1 MAKIVKY
8 NNGIAQIVNFTP
20 VGNLVAPK
28 LPHYSYFGLLS
39 GASGYKES
47 GKKLQQ
53 MYYSNS
59 FTNTDYIAN
68 HIPIVKK
75 YSFIDKSN
83 STSYSYVDFAN
94 LYVSGGINTIVTN
107 IKDFVRLELPER
119 VKQIVLT
126 VDKAKKEHLKTNLKN
141 YLSNDFLR
149 DMVKTV
155 VAESNTT
162 LFNQVLTFLLSS
174 QTILN
179 IQYNYMLKEDMQE
192 NGGAATQMKEG
203 VRSVKW
209 YESTNENR
217 TINAIN
223 ETAQRLLA
231 GNKVLY
237 QNCIAVNN
245 QNTSVIAYIN
255 TNLDELFKYLGSA
268 IPITINQTQT
278 GADVSNELTFKP
290 DNTGGNNNKKT
301 TGINLTTILLLAVP
315 IVAIVL
321 LKKKGK

>member
-1 MAKIVKY
+1 MAKIIKNSSKV
-8 NNGIAQIVNFTP
+8 ASLIVNFTP

-28 LPHYSYFGLLS
+28 LPQYSYFGLLS

-47 GKKLQQ
+47 GKKLQE

-59 FTNTDYIAN
+59 YTNTDYIAN
-68 HIPIVKK
+68 QIPIVKK
-75 YSFIDKSN
+75 YSFVNKSN
-83 STSYSYVDFAN
+83 SYVDFAN
-94 LYVSGGINTIVTN
+94 LYVSGGINTIINN
-107 IKDFVRLELPER
+107 IKDFVRLELPVR
-119 VKQIVLT
+119 VQQIALT
-126 VDKAKKEHLKTNLKN
+126 VDTTQKEQLKTNLKN

-179 IQYNYMLKEDMQE
+179 IQYNYMLQEVHQE
-192 NGGAATQMKEG
+192 NGGPCTQMKEG

-209 YESTNENR
+209 TRSRNENR

-231 GNKVLY
+231 QNKALY
-237 QNCIAVNN
+237 QSYIAINN
-245 QNTSVIAYIN
+245 QNTSVQAYIN

-268 IPITINQTQT
+268 IPITINQTQI
-278 GADVSNELTFKP
+278 GADLSAELNFKP
-290 DNTGGNNNKKT
+290 ESKGGNKNKKT
-301 TGINLTTILLLAVP
+301 KGINLSTILLLAIP
-315 IVAIVL
+315 IVAIIL
-321 LKKKGK
+321 LKKKK

>member
-1 MAKIVKY
+1 MAKVIKY
-8 NNGIAQIVNFTP
+8 NKGVAQIVNFTP

-39 GASGYKES
+39 GTADYKQS
-47 GKKLQQ
+47 GKKFQERFGS
-53 MYYSNS
+53 YNS
-59 FTNTDYIAN
+59 GEKLGV
-68 HIPIVKK
+68 IPIVKK
-75 YSFIDKSN
+75 YSFVNKSN
-83 STSYSYVDFAN
+83 STFYVDFAT
-94 LYVSGGINTIVTN
+94 LYVSGGINTIISN

-126 VDKAKKEHLKTNLKN
+126 TDKTQKEQLKSDLMN

-155 VAESNTT
+155 VAETNTT

-179 IQYNYMLKEDMQE
+179 IQYNYMLHEDMQE
-192 NGGAATQMKEG
+192 NGGPASQMKEG
-203 VRSVKW
+203 VKSVQW
-209 YESTNENR
+209 IYSGGENSS
-217 TINAIN
+217 INAIN
-223 ETAQRLLA
+223 QTAQRLLA
-231 GNKVLY
+231 NNKVLY

-245 QNTSVIAYIN
+245 QNTSVQAYIN

-268 IPITINQTQT
+268 TSVTINQTQI
-278 GADVSNELTFKP
+278 GADLSNELTFKP
-290 DNTGGNNNKKT
+290 DNTGGNKNKKT
-301 TGINLTTILLLAVP
+301 KGLNLTTILLLAIP

-321 LKKKGK
+321 IKKKGK

>member
-1 MAKIVKY
+1 MAKVIKNSSKV
-8 NNGIAQIVNFTP
+8 ASLIVNFTP

-28 LPHYSYFGLLS
+28 LPQYSYFGLLS
-39 GASGYKES
+39 GESGYKES
-47 GKKLQQ
+47 GKKLQE

-59 FTNTDYIAN
+59 YTNTDYIAN
-68 HIPIVKK
+68 QIPIVKK

-83 STSYSYVDFAN
+83 STSYVDFAN
-94 LYVSGGINTIVTN
+94 LYVSDGINTIITN
-107 IKDFVRLELPER
+107 IKDFVRLELPSR
-119 VKQIVLT
+119 VQQIILT
-126 VDKAKKEHLKTNLKN
+126 VDKAQKEQLKTNLKN

-192 NGGAATQMKEG
+192 NGGPATQMKEG

-209 YESTNENR
+209 TKSINENR

-223 ETAQRLLA
+223 QTAQRLLA
-231 GNKVLY
+231 NNKALY
-237 QNCIAVNN
+237 QSYIAINN
-245 QNTSVIAYIN
+245 QNTSVQAYIN
-255 TNLDELFKYLGSA
+255 ANLDELFKYIGNTTSV
-268 IPITINQTQT
+268 TINQTQT
-278 GADVSNELTFKP
+278 GADLSNELNFKP
-290 DNTGGNNNKKT
+290 GSKGGNKNTKSK
-301 TGINLTTILLLAVP
+301 GMNLTTILLLAIP

-321 LKKKGK
+321 LKKRK

>member
-1 MAKIVKY
+1 MAKNIKNSSKV
-8 NNGIAQIVNFTP
+8 ASLIVNFTP

-28 LPHYSYFGLLS
+28 LPQYSYFGLLS

-47 GKKLQQ
+47 GKKLQE

-59 FTNTDYIAN
+59 YTNTDYIAN
-68 HIPIVKK
+68 QIPIVKK
-75 YSFIDKSN
+75 YSFVDKSN
-83 STSYSYVDFAN
+83 STFYVDFAN
-94 LYVSGGINTIVTN
+94 LYVSGGIKTIINN
-107 IKDFVRLELPER
+107 IKDFVRLELPAR
-119 VKQIVLT
+119 VQQIIST
-126 VDKAKKEHLKTNLKN
+126 VDTTQKEQLKTNLKN

-162 LFNQVLTFLLSS
+162 LFNQVLTFLLSA

-179 IQYNYMLKEDMQE
+179 IQYNYMLQEVHQE
-192 NGGAATQMKEG
+192 NGGPCTQMKEG

-209 YESTNENR
+209 TQSRNENR

-231 GNKVLY
+231 NNKALY

-245 QNTSVIAYIN
+245 QNTSVQAYIN
-255 TNLDELFKYLGSA
+255 TNLDELFKYIGNTTSV
-268 IPITINQTQT
+268 TINQTQT
-278 GADVSNELTFKP
+278 GADLSNELNFKP
-290 DNTGGNNNKKT
+290 DSKGGKKNTKSK
-301 TGINLTTILLLAVP
+301 GINLTTILLLAIP
-315 IVAIVL
+315 IVAIFL
-321 LKKKGK
+321 IKKQK

>member
-1 MAKIVKY
+1 MAKVIKNSNKV
-8 NNGIAQIVNFTP
+8 ASLIVNFTP
-20 VGNLVAPK
+20 VGNLVSPK
-28 LPHYSYFGLLS
+28 LPQYSYFGLLS

-47 GKKLQQ
+47 GKKLQE

-59 FTNTDYIAN
+59 YTNTDYIAN
-68 HIPIVKK
+68 QIPIVKK
-75 YSFIDKSN
+75 YSFVDNNRN
-83 STSYSYVDFAN
+83 SFSDFAN
-94 LYVSGGINTIVTN
+94 LYVSGGINTIITN
-107 IKDFVRLELPER
+107 IKDFVRLELPAR
-119 VKQIVLT
+119 VQQIILT
-126 VDKAKKEHLKTNLKN
+126 VDKTQKEQLKTNLKN

-179 IQYNYMLKEDMQE
+179 IQYNYMLQEVHQE
-192 NGGAATQMKEG
+192 NGGPCTQMKEG

-209 YESTNENR
+209 TKSTNENR

-231 GNKVLY
+231 NNKALY
-237 QNCIAVNN
+237 QSCIAVNN
-245 QNTSVIAYIN
+245 QNTSVQAYIN
-255 TNLDELFKYLGSA
+255 TNLDELFKYLGSTTSV
-268 IPITINQTQT
+268 TINQTQT
-278 GADVSNELTFKP
+278 GADLSNELNFKP
-290 DNTGGNNNKKT
+290 DSKGGNKNTKSK
-301 TGINLTTILLLAVP
+301 GINLTTLLLLAIP
-315 IVAIVL
+315 IIVIVL

>member
-1 MAKIVKY
+1 MAKIVKQ
-8 NNGIAQIVNFTP
+8 GKIQSLSLNFTP

-28 LPHYSYFGLLS
+28 LPYYSYFGLLS
-39 GASGYKES
+39 GTSGYKES
-47 GKKLQQ
+47 GKKLQE

-59 FTNTDYIAN
+59 YTNTDYIAN
-68 HIPIVKK
+68 QIPIVKK
-75 YSFIDKSN
+75 YSFVNKSN
-83 STSYSYVDFAN
+83 NTFYVDFAN
-94 LYVSGGINTIVTN
+94 LYVSGGINTIISN
-107 IKDFVRLELPER
+107 IKDFVRLELPAR
-119 VKQIVLT
+119 VQQIILT
-126 VDKAKKEHLKTNLKN
+126 VDKAQKEQAKTNLKN

-179 IQYNYMLKEDMQE
+179 IQYNYMLQEVHQE
-192 NGGAATQMKEG
+192 NGGPCTQMKEG

-209 YESTNENR
+209 TKSTNENR

-231 GNKVLY
+231 NNKALY

-245 QNTSVIAYIN
+245 QNTSVQAYIN

-268 IPITINQTQT
+268 NPITINQTQT
-278 GADVSNELTFKP
+278 GADLSNELNFKP
-290 DNTGGNNNKKT
+290 DSKGGNKNTKSK
-301 TGINLTTILLLAVP
+301 GMNLTTILLLAIP
-315 IVAIVL
+315 IIVIVL
-321 LKKKGK
+321 IKKKK

>member
-1 MAKIVKY
+1 MEKIVKY
-8 NNGIAQIVNFTP
+8 NKGVAQIVNFTP

-59 FTNTDYIAN
+59 YTNTDYIAN
-68 HIPIVKK
+68 QIPIVKK
-75 YSFIDKSN
+75 YSFVDNNRN
-83 STSYSYVDFAN
+83 SFSDFAN
-94 LYVSGGINTIVTN
+94 LYVSGGINTIITN

-126 VDKAKKEHLKTNLKN
+126 VDKAQKEQAKTNLKN

-223 ETAQRLLA
+223 ESAQRLLA

-245 QNTSVIAYIN
+245 QNTSVQAYIN

-268 IPITINQTQT
+268 IPITINQTQS

-290 DNTGGNNNKKT
+290 DNTGGNKNKKT
-301 TGINLTTILLLAVP
+301 TGTNLTTIVLLLIP
-315 IVAIVL
+315 IVAIFII
-321 LKKKGK
+321 KKKGK

>member
-1 MAKIVKY
+1 MAKVIKY
-8 NNGIAQIVNFTP
+8 NKGVAQIVNFTP

-28 LPHYSYFGLLS
+28 LPYYSYFGLLS

-59 FTNTDYIAN
+59 YTNTDYIAN
-68 HIPIVKK
+68 QIPIVKK
-75 YSFIDKSN
+75 YSFVDNNRN
-83 STSYSYVDFAN
+83 SFSDFAN
-94 LYVSGGINTIVTN
+94 LYVSGGINTIITN

-126 VDKAKKEHLKTNLKN
+126 VDKAQKEQAKTNLKN

-179 IQYNYMLKEDMQE
+179 IQYNYMLQEVHQE
-192 NGGAATQMKEG
+192 NGGPCTQMKEG

-237 QNCIAVNN
+237 QSCITVNN
-245 QNTSVIAYIN
+245 QNTSVQAYIN
-255 TNLDELFKYLGSA
+255 TNLDELFKYLGSTTSV
-268 IPITINQTQT
+268 TINQTQT

-290 DNTGGNNNKKT
+290 DNTGGNKNKKSK
-301 TGINLTTILLLAVP
+301 GINLTTILLLAIP
-315 IVAIVL
+315 IVTIFL
-321 LKKKGK
+321 IKKQK

>member
-1 MAKIVKY
+1 MAKVIKY
-8 NNGIAQIVNFTP
+8 NKGVAQIVNFTP

-53 MYYSNS
+53 MYYPYSNID
-59 FTNTDYIAN
+59 TDYIAN
-68 HIPIVKK
+68 QIPIVKK
-75 YSFIDKSN
+75 YSFKSK
-83 STSYSYVDFAN
+83 SLSYVDFAN
-94 LYVSGGINTIVTN
+94 LYVSGGINTIITN

-126 VDKAKKEHLKTNLKN
+126 VDKAQKEQAKTNLRN

-231 GNKVLY
+231 NNKVLY

-245 QNTSVIAYIN
+245 QNTSVQAYIN

-268 IPITINQTQT
+268 ISITINQTQT
-278 GADVSNELTFKP
+278 GADLSNELTFKP
-290 DNTGGNNNKKT
+290 DNTGGNKNKKSK
-301 TGINLTTILLLAVP
+301 GINLTTILLLAISI
-315 IVAIVL
+315 IVIVL
-321 LKKKGK
+321 IKKKK

>member
-1 MAKIVKY
+1 MAKVVKQ
-8 NNGIAQIVNFTP
+8 GKIQSLSLNFTP

-28 LPHYSYFGLLS
+28 LPQYSYFGLLS

-47 GKKLQQ
+47 GKKLQE

-59 FTNTDYIAN
+59 YTNTDYIAN
-68 HIPIVKK
+68 QIPIVKK
-75 YSFIDKSN
+75 YSFVDKSN
-83 STSYSYVDFAN
+83 STFYVDFAN
-94 LYVSGGINTIVTN
+94 LYVSGGINTIINN

-126 VDKAKKEHLKTNLKN
+126 VDKAQKEQAKTNLKN

-179 IQYNYMLKEDMQE
+179 IQYNYMLQEDMQE
-192 NGGAATQMKEG
+192 NGGPASQMKEG

-209 YESTNENR
+209 TKSINENR

-231 GNKVLY
+231 ENKVLY
-237 QNCIAVNN
+237 QNYIAVNN
-245 QNTSVIAYIN
+245 QNTSVQAYIN
-255 TNLDELFKYLGSA
+255 ANLDELFKYLGSTTSV
-268 IPITINQTQT
+268 TINQTQT
-278 GADVSNELTFKP
+278 GADLSAELNFKP
-290 DNTGGNNNKKT
+290 ESKGGNKNKKT
-301 TGINLTTILLLAVP
+301 KGINLSTILLLAIP

-321 LKKKGK
+321 IKKKK

>member
-1 MAKIVKY
+1 MAKVVKQ
-8 NNGIAQIVNFTP
+8 GKIQSLSLNFTP

-47 GKKLQQ
+47 GKKLQE

-59 FTNTDYIAN
+59 YTNTDYIAN
-68 HIPIVKK
+68 QIPIVKK
-75 YSFIDKSN
+75 YSFKSE
-83 STSYSYVDFAN
+83 SLSYVDFAN
-94 LYVSGGINTIVTN
+94 LYVSGGINTIITN
-107 IKDFVRLELPER
+107 IKDFVRLELPAR
-119 VKQIVLT
+119 VQQIILT
-126 VDKAKKEHLKTNLKN
+126 VDKVQKEQLKTNLKN

-179 IQYNYMLKEDMQE
+179 IQYNYMLQEDMQE
-192 NGGAATQMKEG
+192 NGGPATQMKKG

-209 YESTNENR
+209 IQSANENR

-223 ETAQRLLA
+223 QTAQRLLA
-231 GNKVLY
+231 NNKVLY

-245 QNTSVIAYIN
+245 QNTSVQAYIN
-255 TNLDELFKYLGSA
+255 TNLDELFEYIGNTTSV
-268 IPITINQTQT
+268 TINQTQT
-278 GADVSNELTFKP
+278 GADLSNELNFKP
-290 DNTGGNNNKKT
+290 DNKGGDKNTKSK
-301 TGINLTTILLLAVP
+301 GINLTTILLLAIP
-315 IVAIVL
+315 IIVIVL
-321 LKKKGK
+321 IKKKGK

>member
-1 MAKIVKY
+1 MAKVVKQ
-8 NNGIAQIVNFTP
+8 GKIQSLSLNFTP
-20 VGNLVAPK
+20 IGNLVSPK
-28 LPHYSYFGLLS
+28 LPQYSYFGLLS

-47 GKKLQQ
+47 GKKLQEL
-53 MYYSNS
+53 YYSNS
-59 FTNTDYIAN
+59 YTNTDYIAN
-68 HIPIVKK
+68 QIPIVKK
-75 YSFIDKSN
+75 YSFVDNNRN
-83 STSYSYVDFAN
+83 SFSDFAN
-94 LYVSGGINTIVTN
+94 LYVSGGINTIISN
-107 IKDFVRLELPER
+107 IKDFVRLELPAR
-119 VKQIVLT
+119 VQQIILT
-126 VDKAKKEHLKTNLKN
+126 VDKTQKEQAKTNLNN

-179 IQYNYMLKEDMQE
+179 IQYNYMLQEVHQE
-192 NGGAATQMKEG
+192 NGGPCTQMKEG

-209 YESTNENR
+209 IYSANENR

-223 ETAQRLLA
+223 ETAQRLLTQ
-231 GNKVLY
+231 NKVLY

-245 QNTSVIAYIN
+245 QNTSVQAYIN
-255 TNLDELFKYLGSA
+255 TNLDELFKYLGSTTSV
-268 IPITINQTQT
+268 TINQTQQ
-278 GADVSNELTFKP
+278 GADLSNELNFKP
-290 DNTGGNNNKKT
+290 DSKGGNKNTKSKS
-301 TGINLTTILLLAVP
+301 INLTTILLLALP

>member
-1 MAKIVKY
+1 MAKVIKNSSKV
-8 NNGIAQIVNFTP
+8 ASLTVNFTP
-20 VGNLVAPK
+20 VGNLVSPK
-28 LPHYSYFGLLS
+28 LPYYSYFGLLS

-47 GKKLQQ
+47 GKKLQE

-59 FTNTDYIAN
+59 YTNTDYIADQ
-68 HIPIVKK
+68 IPIVKK
-75 YSFIDKSN
+75 YSFVDKSN
-83 STSYSYVDFAN
+83 STSYVDFAN
-94 LYVSGGINTIVTN
+94 LYVSGGINTIITN
-107 IKDFVRLELPER
+107 IKDFVRLELPAR
-119 VKQIVLT
+119 VQQIILT
-126 VDKAKKEHLKTNLKN
+126 VDKAQKEQLKTNLKN

-162 LFNQVLTFLLSS
+162 LFNQVLTFLLYS

-179 IQYNYMLKEDMQE
+179 IQYNYMLQETHQE
-192 NGGAATQMKEG
+192 NGGPATQMKDG

-209 YESTNENR
+209 HKSANENR

-223 ETAQRLLA
+223 QTAQRLLA
-231 GNKVLY
+231 QNKVLY

-245 QNTSVIAYIN
+245 QNTSVQAYIN
-255 TNLDELFKYLGSA
+255 TNLDELFKYLGSTTSV
-268 IPITINQTQT
+268 TINQTQT
-278 GADVSNELTFKP
+278 GADLSNELNFKP
-290 DNTGGNNNKKT
+290 DSKGGNKNTKSK
-301 TGINLTTILLLAVP
+301 GINLTTILLLAIP